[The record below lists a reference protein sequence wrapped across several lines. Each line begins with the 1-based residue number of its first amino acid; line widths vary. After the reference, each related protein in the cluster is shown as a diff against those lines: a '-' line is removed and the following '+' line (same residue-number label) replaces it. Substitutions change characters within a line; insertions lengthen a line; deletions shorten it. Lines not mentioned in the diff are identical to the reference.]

1 MDYVDLKN
9 KLTGMFD
16 AGKLQAA
23 PGEWGFFNETRREVR
38 TVGYATNLTGEI
50 IQRAGEAKVDF
61 LLTHHDSWEFIFGLK
76 ESCNRLLEE
85 LGIAHAFFHAPLDD
99 AGFGTSSSL
108 AAALG
113 VKNCQ
118 KVMPYAEVFF
128 GGVAGDVEPAGFD
141 RFAGKL
147 EQILGE
153 NIRCYQNHEG
163 PVRRVAV
170 AAGGGN
176 MTNEMRIA
184 VENGC
189 DTYVTGE
196 YVLYSQQYAQ
206 HVGMNLL
213 VGSHTNTEIL
223 GVEAMAQRLARGTGL
238 KLVRISEPNY

>member
-1 MDYVDLKN
+1 MKYECLRRA
-9 KLTGMFD
+9 LTEMFD
-16 AGKLQAA
+16 ADKLRAV
-23 PGEWGFFNETRREVR
+23 PGEWGFFNGSDREIRRVA
-38 TVGYATNLTGEI
+38 YATNLTGENI
-50 IQRAGEAKVDF
+50 RRAGEEKADF

-76 ESCNRLLEE
+76 ESCNRLLRE

-99 AGFGTSSSL
+99 AEFGTSSSL

-113 VKNCQ
+113 VSGCK
-118 KVMPYAEVFF
+118 KVMPYAAVYY
-128 GGVAGDVEPAGFD
+128 GGVVGDVRPVPLEAFS
-141 RFAGKL
+141 GKL
-147 EQILGE
+147 EQVLGE
-153 NIRCYQNHEG
+153 KVRCYRNNAN

-176 MTNEMRIA
+176 MTGEMRIA

-196 YVLYSQQYAQ
+196 YVLYSQQYAR

-223 GVEAMAQRLARGTGL
+223 GVKAMAEKLARGTEL
-238 KLVRISEPNY
+238 ELVRIEEEND

>member
-1 MDYVDLKN
+1 M
-9 KLTGMFD
+9 
-16 AGKLQAA
+16 
-23 PGEWGFFNETRREVR
+23 
-38 TVGYATNLTGEI
+38 TVSY
-50 IQRAGEAKVDF
+50 
-61 LLTHHDSWEFIFGLK
+61 THL
-76 ESCNRLLEE
+76 
-85 LGIAHAFFHAPLDD
+85 
-99 AGFGTSSSL
+99 
-108 AAALG
+108 
-113 VKNCQ
+113 
-118 KVMPYAEVFF
+118 
-128 GGVAGDVEPAGFD
+128 
-141 RFAGKL
+141 
-147 EQILGE
+147 
-153 NIRCYQNHEG
+153 
-163 PVRRVAV
+163 RVAV